1 MDRTFEQN
9 RALLDHQYD
18 CVHYDPETGLS
29 RDELRIEAD
38 ALEKRLSGEAP
49 IRVKAALLKLTLEK
63 ARIHVDAFDW
73 IADHID
79 FGGALSDLRSRQWT
93 DSGLKAVCAP
103 VDPLAESG
111 LLTAGLDTSH
121 TSPDW
126 ERLLTLGLCGLQ
138 SAAETRKAFL
148 TSENAL
154 TTRRRDFLDG
164 VITVYGAMRT
174 LCRRLSAQ
182 AEKEIARHP
191 EDEARLKAVSAALAR
206 IADHPPRTLHEA
218 GQLAYIYHECQEFE
232 GEPVRSMGGFDRLY
246 GRFYE
251 GDLAAGRLT
260 RDQAKEL
267 IKYFFNKF
275 YARTQDK
282 ANGKNF
288 YFGGE
293 LPAGESAVNDLSYL
307 ALEAYREMH
316 TVNPKLSVR
325 VSDNTPQD
333 FVALAAD
340 CIREGCSGIVFC
352 NDRTIIETM
361 MKFGKTREDA
371 RRYVPIGCYEPA
383 AEGLEMNRS
392 VSATVNLPKL
402 VELALNDGFDPV
414 YGRQSGPHTGLA
426 FDSYADFEEAFFRQA
441 DYILDLAMDTIRSA
455 EACWPRFNPSPVL
468 SGTMAACLDTARDVS
483 RGGAKYNN
491 AGIVCGSL
499 GTAVDA
505 LIAVK
510 RLVFEEKRLTLAEL
524 RDILKSDWE
533 NDPRLRLI
541 ALKKLPKWGNGDPE
555 ADAIACR
562 LNERLSACVNG
573 QPNTLGGVFQL
584 AQFSIDYTVRFGKSC
599 GATPDGRRKG
609 EMTSRNLSVVTAMDR
624 RGVTAMIES
633 AGRLDQTQFPDGA
646 VLDCILH
653 PSAVRGAEGLKA
665 FVQLIDTYFALGG
678 LCIQFNVFDA
688 ATLRAAQ
695 ENPEK
700 YASLQVRVCG
710 WNVFFNHLS
719 RAEQDEFI
727 HQAEH
732 EEGIR

>member
-1 MDRTFEQN
+1 MDRMFEGD
-9 RALLDHQYD
+9 RALLDRQYD
-18 CVHYDPETGLS
+18 CVCYDPETGLS
-29 RDELRIEAD
+29 RDELRAEAD

-49 IRVKAALLKLTLEK
+49 IRVKAALFKLTLEN
-63 ARIHVDAFDW
+63 ARIHVDEFDW

-79 FGGALSDLRSRQWT
+79 YGDTLSDLRGRQWM
-93 DSGLKAVCAP
+93 DSGLKAIGAP

-111 LLTAGLDTSH
+111 LLTAGLDISH

-126 ERLLTLGLCGLQ
+126 ARLLALGLYGLQ
-138 SAAETRKAFL
+138 SAAETRREQLAA
-148 TSENAL
+148 ENAL
-154 TTRRRDFLDG
+154 TTRRRDFLDS
-164 VITVYGAMRT
+164 VIMVYGAMRT

-182 AEKEIARHP
+182 AGKEAARHP
-191 EDEARLKAVSAALAR
+191 GDAERLRAVSAALER
-206 IADHPPRTLHEA
+206 IADHPPQTLHEA
-218 GQLAYIYHECQEFE
+218 MQLAYIYHECQEFE

-246 GRFYE
+246 SRFYE

-275 YARTQDK
+275 YARTQDR

-293 LPAGESAVNDLSYL
+293 LPDGESAVNDLSYL
-307 ALEAYREMH
+307 ALEAYREMR

-333 FVALAAD
+333 FVALATD
-340 CIREGCSGIVFC
+340 CIRAGCSGIVFC
-352 NDRTIIETM
+352 NDRSIIETM

-414 YGRQSGPHTGLA
+414 YGRQSGPRTGLD
-426 FDSYADFEEAFFRQA
+426 FGSYAEFEEAFFRQA
-441 DYILDLAMDTIRSA
+441 DYVLDLAMDQIRKS
-455 EACWPRFNPSPVL
+455 EGCWPRFNPSPVL
-468 SGTMAACLDTARDVS
+468 SGTMAPCLDTARDVS

-524 RDILKSDWE
+524 RGVLKSDWE
-533 NDPRLRLI
+533 DDPRLRLI

-555 ADAIACR
+555 ADEIARR
-562 LNERLSACVNG
+562 LNARLSACVNG
-573 QPNTLGGVFQL
+573 QPNALGGVFQL
-584 AQFSIDYTVRFGKSC
+584 AQFSIDFTVRFGRSC
-599 GATPDGRRKG
+599 GATPDGRRRG
-609 EMTSRNLSVVTAMDR
+609 EMTSKNLAAVTAMDR

-653 PSAVRGAEGLKA
+653 PSAVRGAEGLRA
-665 FVQLIDTYFALGG
+665 FVRLIETYFELGG

-727 HQAEH
+727 RQAEH

>member
-18 CVHYDPETGLS
+18 CVRYDPETGLS
-29 RDELRIEAD
+29 RDELRAEAD

-49 IRVKAALLKLTLEK
+49 IRVKAALFKLTLEK

-79 FGGALSDLRSRQWT
+79 FGGVLSDLRDRQWT
-93 DSGLKAVCAP
+93 ASGLKAIGAT

-138 SAAETRKAFL
+138 SAAETRREQLAA
-148 TSENAL
+148 ENTL
-154 TTRRRDFLDG
+154 TTRRRDFLDS
-164 VITVYGAMRT
+164 VIAVYGAMRT

-182 AEKEIARHP
+182 AEKERTRHS
-191 EDEARLKAVSAALAR
+191 EDEARLKAVFAALAH
-206 IADHPPRTLHEA
+206 IADHPPQTLLEA
-218 GQLAYIYHECQEFE
+218 VQLAYIYHECQEFE

-246 GRFYE
+246 NRFYE
-251 GDLAAGRLT
+251 NDLAAGRLT
-260 RDQAKEL
+260 RNQAKEL

-293 LPAGESAVNDLSYL
+293 LPDGESAVNDLSYL
-307 ALEAYREMH
+307 ALEAYREMR

-325 VSDNTPQD
+325 VSANTPQD
-333 FVALAAD
+333 FVGLAAD

-352 NDRTIIETM
+352 NDRAIIETM

-414 YGRQSGPHTGLA
+414 YSRQSGPHTGLE

-441 DYILDLAMDTIRSA
+441 DYILDLAMDQIRKS
-455 EACWPRFNPSPVL
+455 EACWPAFNPSPVL
-468 SGTMAACLDTARDVS
+468 SGTMAPCLDTARDVS
-483 RGGAKYNN
+483 RGGTKYNN

-555 ADAIACR
+555 ADTIACR
-562 LNERLSACVNG
+562 LNARLSACVNG
-573 QPNTLGGVFQL
+573 QPNTLSGVFQL

-609 EMTSRNLSVVTAMDR
+609 EMTSKNLSAVTAMDR

-665 FVQLIDTYFALGG
+665 FVQLISTYFALGG

-695 ENPEK
+695 ETPEK

-727 HQAEH
+727 RQAEH

>member
-1 MDRTFEQN
+1 MDRTFERD

-18 CVHYDPETGLS
+18 CVCYDPETGLS
-29 RDELRIEAD
+29 REELRAEAD

-49 IRVKAALLKLTLEK
+49 LCVKAALFKLTLEK

-79 FGGALSDLRSRQWT
+79 FGDALSDLRGRQWT
-93 DSGLKAVCAP
+93 DSGLKTVCAP
-103 VDPLAESG
+103 VDPLTESG
-111 LLTAGLDTSH
+111 LLTAGLDISH

-138 SAAETRKAFL
+138 SAAKARKEQLAA
-148 TSENAL
+148 ENAL

-182 AEKEIARHP
+182 AEKEAARQP
-191 EDEARLKAVSAALAR
+191 EDEARLKAVSAALAH

-218 GQLAYIYHECQEFE
+218 VQLAYIYHECQEFE

-251 GDLAAGRLT
+251 NDLAAGRLT
-260 RDQAKEL
+260 RGRAKEL

-293 LPAGESAVNDLSYL
+293 RPGGESAVNDLSYL
-307 ALEAYREMH
+307 ALEAYREMR

-325 VSDNTPQD
+325 VSANTPQD
-333 FVALAAD
+333 FVALATD

-352 NDRTIIETM
+352 NDRSIIETM

-402 VELALNDGFDPV
+402 VELALNDGFDPM
-414 YGRQSGPHTGLA
+414 YNRQSGPHTGLE

-468 SGTMAACLDTARDVS
+468 SGTMAPCLDTARDVS
-483 RGGAKYNN
+483 RGGTKYNN

-510 RLVFEEKRLTLAEL
+510 KLVFEEKRLTLAEL
-524 RDILKSDWE
+524 RDILRSDWE

-555 ADAIACR
+555 ADEIARRMNAR
-562 LNERLSACVNG
+562 LAACVNG

-584 AQFSIDYTVRFGKSC
+584 AQFSIDFTVRFGKSC

-609 EMTSRNLSVVTAMDR
+609 EMTSKNLSAVTAMDR

-665 FVQLIDTYFALGG
+665 FVQLIDTYFSLGG

-727 HQAEH
+727 RQAEH

>member
-1 MDRTFEQN
+1 MDRMFEGD
-9 RALLDHQYD
+9 RALLDRQYD
-18 CVHYDPETGLS
+18 CVCYDPETGLS
-29 RDELRIEAD
+29 RDELRAEAG
-38 ALEKRLSGEAP
+38 ALEERLSGEAP
-49 IRVKAALLKLTLEK
+49 IRVKAALFKLTLEN
-63 ARIHVDAFDW
+63 ARIHVDEFDW

-79 FGGALSDLRSRQWT
+79 YGGALSDLRGRQWT
-93 DSGLKAVCAP
+93 DSGLKAIGAP
-103 VDPLAESG
+103 IDPLAESG
-111 LLTAGLDTSH
+111 LLTAGLDISH

-126 ERLLTLGLCGLQ
+126 ARLLALGLHGLQ
-138 SAAETRKAFL
+138 SAAETRREQLAA
-148 TSENAL
+148 ENAL
-154 TTRRRDFLDG
+154 TTRRRDFLDS
-164 VITVYGAMRT
+164 VIMVYGAMRT

-182 AEKEIARHP
+182 AGKEAARHP
-191 EDEARLKAVSAALAR
+191 GDAERLRAVSAALER
-206 IADHPPRTLHEA
+206 IADHPPQTLHEA
-218 GQLAYIYHECQEFE
+218 MQLAYIYHECQEFE

-246 GRFYE
+246 SRFYE

-275 YARTQDK
+275 YARTQDR

-293 LPAGESAVNDLSYL
+293 LPDGESAVNDLSYL
-307 ALEAYREMH
+307 ALEAYREMR

-340 CIREGCSGIVFC
+340 CIRDGCSGIVFC
-352 NDRTIIETM
+352 NDRSIIETM

-414 YGRQSGPHTGLA
+414 YGRQSGPRTGLD
-426 FDSYADFEEAFFRQA
+426 FGSYAEFEEAFFRQA
-441 DYILDLAMDTIRSA
+441 DYVLDLAMDQIRKS
-455 EACWPRFNPSPVL
+455 EGCWPRFNPSPVL
-468 SGTMAACLDTARDVS
+468 SGTMAPCLDTARDVS

-524 RDILKSDWE
+524 RDILRSDWE
-533 NDPRLRLI
+533 DNQRLRLI

-555 ADAIACR
+555 ADEIARR
-562 LNERLSACVNG
+562 LNARLSACVNG
-573 QPNTLGGVFQL
+573 QPNALGGVFQL
-584 AQFSIDYTVRFGKSC
+584 AQFSIDFTVRFGRSC
-599 GATPDGRRKG
+599 GATPDGRRRG
-609 EMTSRNLSVVTAMDR
+609 EMTSKNLSAVTAMDR

-646 VLDCILH
+646 VLDCILY
-653 PSAVRGAEGLKA
+653 PSAVRGAEGLRA
-665 FVQLIDTYFALGG
+665 FVRLIETYFELGG

-727 HQAEH
+727 RQAEH

>member
-1 MDRTFEQN
+1 MDRTFERD
-9 RALLDHQYD
+9 RALLDRQYESV
-18 CVHYDPETGLS
+18 CYDPETGLS
-29 RDELRIEAD
+29 REELRAEAD

-49 IRVKAALLKLTLEK
+49 LCVKAALFKLTLEK

-79 FGGALSDLRSRQWT
+79 FGDALSDLRGRQWT

-103 VDPLAESG
+103 VDPLTESG
-111 LLTAGLDTSH
+111 LLTAGLDISH

-138 SAAETRKAFL
+138 SAAETRKAQL
-148 TSENAL
+148 AAENAL

-182 AEKEIARHP
+182 AEKERARHP
-191 EDEARLKAVSAALAR
+191 EDEARLKAVSAALAH

-218 GQLAYIYHECQEFE
+218 MQLAYIYHECQEFE

-251 GDLAAGRLT
+251 SDLAAGRLT

-293 LPAGESAVNDLSYL
+293 LPGGESAVNDLSYL
-307 ALEAYREMH
+307 ALEAYREMR

-325 VSDNTPQD
+325 VSANTPQD

-352 NDRTIIETM
+352 NDRSIIETM

-414 YGRQSGPHTGLA
+414 YNRQSGPHTGLD
-426 FDSYADFEEAFFRQA
+426 FDSYAAFEEAVFRQA
-441 DYILDLAMDTIRSA
+441 DYVLDLAMEQIRKS

-468 SGTMAACLDTARDVS
+468 SGTMAPCLDAARDVS
-483 RGGAKYNN
+483 RGGTKYNN

-510 RLVFEEKRLTLAEL
+510 RLVFEEKRLTLSEL
-524 RDILKSDWE
+524 RDILRSNWE

-562 LNERLSACVNG
+562 MNARLAACVNG

-609 EMTSRNLSVVTAMDR
+609 EMTSKNLAAVTAMDR

-646 VLDCILH
+646 VLDCIFH

-665 FVQLIDTYFALGG
+665 FVQLIDTYFSLGG

-727 HQAEH
+727 RQAEH

>member
-1 MDRTFEQN
+1 MDRTFERD
-9 RALLDHQYD
+9 RALLDHQYESV
-18 CVHYDPETGLS
+18 CYAPETGLS
-29 RDELRIEAD
+29 REELRAETD
-38 ALEKRLSGEAP
+38 ALEKRLSSEAP
-49 IRVKAALLKLTLEK
+49 LCVKAALFKLTLEK

-79 FGGALSDLRSRQWT
+79 FGDALSDLRSRQWT
-93 DSGLKAVCAP
+93 NSGLKTIGAL

-111 LLTAGLDTSH
+111 LLTAGLDISH

-138 SAAETRKAFL
+138 SAAKTRKAQL
-148 TSENAL
+148 AAENAL

-182 AEKEIARHP
+182 AEKEAMRHS
-191 EDEARLKAVSAALAR
+191 EDEARLKAVSAALAH

-218 GQLAYIYHECQEFE
+218 VQLAYIYHECQEFE

-246 GRFYE
+246 GRFYKN
-251 GDLAAGRLT
+251 DLTAGRLT

-293 LPAGESAVNDLSYL
+293 RPDGESAVNDLSYL
-307 ALEAYREMH
+307 ALEAYREMR

-325 VSDNTPQD
+325 VSDNTPED
-333 FVALAAD
+333 FVALATD

-352 NDRTIIETM
+352 NDRSIIETM

-371 RRYVPIGCYEPA
+371 RRYAPIGCYEPA

-414 YGRQSGPHTGLA
+414 YGRQSGPHTGLD
-426 FDSYADFEEAFFRQA
+426 FDSYAEFEEAFFRQA
-441 DYILDLAMDTIRSA
+441 DYILDLAMDQIRRS
-455 EACWPRFNPSPVL
+455 EGCWPAFNPSPVL
-468 SGTMAACLDTARDVS
+468 SGTMAPCLDTARDVS
-483 RGGAKYNN
+483 RGGTKYNN

-524 RDILKSDWE
+524 RDVLKSDWG
-533 NDPRLRLI
+533 NDPRLRLT

-562 LNERLSACVNG
+562 LNARLAACVNG

-609 EMTSRNLSVVTAMDR
+609 EMTSKNLSAVTAMDR

-665 FVQLIDTYFALGG
+665 FVQLIDTYFSLGG

-727 HQAEH
+727 RQTEH

>member
-1 MDRTFEQN
+1 M
-9 RALLDHQYD
+9 
-18 CVHYDPETGLS
+18 
-29 RDELRIEAD
+29 
-38 ALEKRLSGEAP
+38 
-49 IRVKAALLKLTLEK
+49 
-63 ARIHVDAFDW
+63 DAFDW

-93 DSGLKAVCAP
+93 DSGLRAVCTP
-103 VDPLAESG
+103 IDPLAESG

-138 SAAETRKAFL
+138 SAAKTRKAQL
-148 TSENAL
+148 AAENAL

-164 VITVYGAMRT
+164 VITAYGAMRT

-182 AEKEIARHP
+182 AEKEAMRHP
-191 EDEARLKAVSAALAR
+191 EDEARLKAVSAALAH

-218 GQLAYIYHECQEFE
+218 VQLAYIYHECQEFE

-251 GDLAAGRLT
+251 NDLAAGRLT

-293 LPAGESAVNDLSYL
+293 RPDGESAVNDLSYL
-307 ALEAYREMH
+307 ALEAYQEMR

-325 VSDNTPQD
+325 VSDNTPED

-340 CIREGCSGIVFC
+340 CIRAGCSGVVFC
-352 NDRTIIETM
+352 NDRSIIETM

-402 VELALNDGFDPV
+402 VELALNDGFDPM
-414 YGRQSGPHTGLA
+414 YNRQSGPHTGLD
-426 FDSYADFEEAFFRQA
+426 FDSYAAFEEAVFRQA
-441 DYILDLAMDTIRSA
+441 DYVLDLAMEQIRKS

-468 SGTMAACLDTARDVS
+468 SGTMAPCLDTARDVS
-483 RGGAKYNN
+483 RGGTKYNN

-505 LIAVK
+505 LIAIK

-524 RDILKSDWE
+524 RDVLKSDWG

-555 ADAIACR
+555 ADAIARR
-562 LNERLSACVNG
+562 LNARLAACVNG

-584 AQFSIDYTVRFGKSC
+584 AQFSIDFTVRFGRSC
-599 GATPDGRRKG
+599 GATPDGRRRG
-609 EMTSRNLSVVTAMDR
+609 EMTSKNLAAVTAMDR

-653 PSAVRGAEGLKA
+653 PSAVRGAEGLRA
-665 FVQLIDTYFALGG
+665 FVQLIDTYFSLGG

-727 HQAEH
+727 RQAEH

>member
-1 MDRTFEQN
+1 MDRMFEGD
-9 RALLDHQYD
+9 RALLDRQYD
-18 CVHYDPETGLS
+18 CVCYDPETGLS
-29 RDELRIEAD
+29 RDELRAEAG
-38 ALEKRLSGEAP
+38 ALEERLSGEAP
-49 IRVKAALLKLTLEK
+49 IRVKAALFKLTLEN
-63 ARIHVDAFDW
+63 ARIHVDEFDW

-79 FGGALSDLRSRQWT
+79 YGDTLSDLRGRQWT
-93 DSGLKAVCAP
+93 DSGLKAIGAP

-111 LLTAGLDTSH
+111 LLTAGLDISH

-126 ERLLTLGLCGLQ
+126 ARLLALGLYGLQ
-138 SAAETRKAFL
+138 SAAETRREQLAA
-148 TSENAL
+148 ENAL
-154 TTRRRDFLDG
+154 TTRRRDFLDS
-164 VITVYGAMRT
+164 VIMVYGAMRT
-174 LCRRLSAQ
+174 LCHRLSAQ
-182 AEKEIARHP
+182 AGKEAARHP
-191 EDEARLKAVSAALAR
+191 GDAERLRAVSAALER
-206 IADHPPRTLHEA
+206 IADHPPQTLHEA
-218 GQLAYIYHECQEFE
+218 MQLAYIYHECQEFE

-246 GRFYE
+246 SRFYE

-275 YARTQDK
+275 YARTQDR

-293 LPAGESAVNDLSYL
+293 LPDGESAVNDLSYL
-307 ALEAYREMH
+307 ALEAYREMR

-340 CIREGCSGIVFC
+340 CIRDGCSGIVFC
-352 NDRTIIETM
+352 NDRSIIETM

-414 YGRQSGPHTGLA
+414 YGRQSGPRTGLD
-426 FDSYADFEEAFFRQA
+426 FGSYAEFEEAFFRQA
-441 DYILDLAMDTIRSA
+441 DYVLDLAMDQIRKS
-455 EACWPRFNPSPVL
+455 EGCWPRFNPSPVL
-468 SGTMAACLDTARDVS
+468 SGTMAPCLDTARDVS

-524 RDILKSDWE
+524 RDILRSDWE
-533 NDPRLRLI
+533 DNQRLRLI
-541 ALKKLPKWGNGDPE
+541 ALKKLPKWGNGDPA
-555 ADAIACR
+555 ADEIARR
-562 LNERLSACVNG
+562 LNARLSACVNG

-584 AQFSIDYTVRFGKSC
+584 AQFSIDFTVRFGRSC
-599 GATPDGRRKG
+599 GATPDGRRRG
-609 EMTSRNLSVVTAMDR
+609 EMTSKNLAAVTALDR

-653 PSAVRGAEGLKA
+653 PSAVRGAEGLRA
-665 FVQLIDTYFALGG
+665 FVRLIETYFELGG
-678 LCIQFNVFDA
+678 RCIQFNVFDA

-727 HQAEH
+727 RQAEH

>member
-1 MDRTFEQN
+1 MDRTFE
-9 RALLDHQYD
+9 RDRVLLDHQYESV
-18 CVHYDPETGLS
+18 CYAPETGLS
-29 RDELRIEAD
+29 REELRAETD

-49 IRVKAALLKLTLEK
+49 LCVKAALFKLTLEK

-79 FGGALSDLRSRQWT
+79 FGDALSDLRGRQWT
-93 DSGLKAVCAP
+93 DSGLKTIGAP

-111 LLTAGLDTSH
+111 LLTAGLDISH

-138 SAAETRKAFL
+138 SAAKTRKAQL
-148 TSENAL
+148 AAENTL

-182 AEKEIARHP
+182 AEKEAMRHP
-191 EDEARLKAVSAALAR
+191 EDEARLKAVSAALAH

-218 GQLAYIYHECQEFE
+218 VQLAYIYHECQEFE

-251 GDLAAGRLT
+251 NDLTAGRLT

-293 LPAGESAVNDLSYL
+293 RPDGESAVNDLSYL
-307 ALEAYREMH
+307 ALEAYREMR

-325 VSDNTPQD
+325 VSANTPED
-333 FVALAAD
+333 FVALATD

-352 NDRTIIETM
+352 NDRSIIETM
-361 MKFGKTREDA
+361 MKFGKTLEDA

-426 FDSYADFEEAFFRQA
+426 FSSYADFEEAVFRQA
-441 DYILDLAMDTIRSA
+441 DYVLDLAMEQIRKS

-468 SGTMAACLDTARDVS
+468 SGTMAPCLDTARDVS
-483 RGGAKYNN
+483 RGGTKYNN

-524 RDILKSDWE
+524 RDVLKSDWG

-562 LNERLSACVNG
+562 LNARLAACVNG

-609 EMTSRNLSVVTAMDR
+609 EMTSKNLAAVTAMDR

-665 FVQLIDTYFALGG
+665 FVQLIDTYFSLGG

-727 HQAEH
+727 RQAEH

>member
-1 MDRTFEQN
+1 MDRMFEGD
-9 RALLDHQYD
+9 RALLDRQYD
-18 CVHYDPETGLS
+18 CVCYDPETGLS
-29 RDELRIEAD
+29 RDELRAEAD

-49 IRVKAALLKLTLEK
+49 IRVKAALFKLTLEN
-63 ARIHVDAFDW
+63 ARIHVDEFDW

-79 FGGALSDLRSRQWT
+79 YGDTLSDLRGRQWT
-93 DSGLKAVCAP
+93 DSGLKAIGAP

-111 LLTAGLDTSH
+111 LLTAGLDISH

-126 ERLLTLGLCGLQ
+126 ARLLALGLHGLQ
-138 SAAETRKAFL
+138 GAAETRREQLAA
-148 TSENAL
+148 ENAL
-154 TTRRRDFLDG
+154 TTRRRDFLDS
-164 VITVYGAMRT
+164 VIMVYGAMRT

-182 AEKEIARHP
+182 AEKEAMRHP
-191 EDEARLKAVSAALAR
+191 EDEARLKAVSAALAH
-206 IADHPPRTLHEA
+206 IADHPPQTLHEA
-218 GQLAYIYHECQEFE
+218 MQLAYIYHECQEFE

-246 GRFYE
+246 SRFYE

-275 YARTQDK
+275 YARTQDR

-293 LPAGESAVNDLSYL
+293 LPDGESAVNDLSYL
-307 ALEAYREMH
+307 ALEAYREMR

-325 VSDNTPQD
+325 ISDNTPQD

-340 CIREGCSGIVFC
+340 CIRDGCSGIVFC
-352 NDRTIIETM
+352 NDRSIIETM

-414 YGRQSGPHTGLA
+414 YGRQSGPRTGLD
-426 FDSYADFEEAFFRQA
+426 FGSYAEFEEAFFRQA
-441 DYILDLAMDTIRSA
+441 DYVLDLAMDQIRKS
-455 EACWPRFNPSPVL
+455 EGCWPRFNPSPVL
-468 SGTMAACLDTARDVS
+468 SGTMAPCLDTARDVS
-483 RGGAKYNN
+483 RGGTKYNN

-510 RLVFEEKRLTLAEL
+510 RLVFEEKRLTPAEL
-524 RDILKSDWE
+524 RDILRSDWE
-533 NDPRLRLI
+533 DNPRLRLI
-541 ALKKLPKWGNGDPE
+541 ALKKLPKWGNGDPK
-555 ADAIACR
+555 ADEIARR
-562 LNERLSACVNG
+562 LNARLSACVNG
-573 QPNTLGGVFQL
+573 QPNALGGVFQL

-599 GATPDGRRKG
+599 GATPDGRRRG
-609 EMTSRNLSVVTAMDR
+609 EMTSKNLSAVTAMDR

-653 PSAVRGAEGLKA
+653 PSAVRGAEGLRA
-665 FVQLIDTYFALGG
+665 FVRLIETYFELGG

-727 HQAEH
+727 RQAEH

>member
-1 MDRTFEQN
+1 MDRTFERD

-18 CVHYDPETGLS
+18 CVCYDPETGLS
-29 RDELRIEAD
+29 REELRAEAD

-49 IRVKAALLKLTLEK
+49 LCVKAALFKLTLEK

-79 FGGALSDLRSRQWT
+79 FGDALSALRSRQWT
-93 DSGLKAVCAP
+93 DSGLRAVCTP
-103 VDPLAESG
+103 IDPLAESG
-111 LLTAGLDTSH
+111 LLTAGLDISH

-126 ERLLTLGLCGLQ
+126 ARLLTLGLCGLQ
-138 SAAETRKAFL
+138 SAAETRKEQLAA
-148 TSENAL
+148 ENAL

-182 AEKEIARHP
+182 AEKEAARQP
-191 EDEARLKAVSAALAR
+191 EDEARLKAVSAALAH

-218 GQLAYIYHECQEFE
+218 VQLAYIYHECQEFE

-251 GDLAAGRLT
+251 NDLAAGRLT

-293 LPAGESAVNDLSYL
+293 LPDGESAVNDLSYL
-307 ALEAYREMH
+307 ALEAYREMR

-325 VSDNTPQD
+325 VSDNTPED
-333 FVALAAD
+333 FVALATD
-340 CIREGCSGIVFC
+340 CIRAGCSGIVFC
-352 NDRTIIETM
+352 SDRSIIETM

-402 VELALNDGFDPV
+402 VELALNDGFDPM
-414 YGRQSGPHTGLA
+414 YNRQSGPHTGLE
-426 FDSYADFEEAFFRQA
+426 FGGYAAFEEAVFRQA
-441 DYILDLAMDTIRSA
+441 DYVLDLAMEQIRKS

-468 SGTMAACLDTARDVS
+468 SGTMAPCLDTARDVS
-483 RGGAKYNN
+483 RGGTKYNN

-510 RLVFEEKRLTLAEL
+510 KLVFEEKRLTLSEL
-524 RDILKSDWE
+524 RGVLKSDWE

-555 ADAIACR
+555 ADEIARR
-562 LNERLSACVNG
+562 LNARLAACVNG

-584 AQFSIDYTVRFGKSC
+584 AQFSIDFTVRFGRSC
-599 GATPDGRRKG
+599 GATPDGRRRG
-609 EMTSRNLSVVTAMDR
+609 EMTSKNLAAVTAMDR

-665 FVQLIDTYFALGG
+665 FVQLIDTYFSLGG

-727 HQAEH
+727 RQAEH

>member
-1 MDRTFEQN
+1 MDRTFERD
-9 RALLDHQYD
+9 RALLDHQYESV
-18 CVHYDPETGLS
+18 CYDPETGLS
-29 RDELRIEAD
+29 REELRAEAD

-49 IRVKAALLKLTLEK
+49 LCAKAALFKLTLEK

-79 FGGALSDLRSRQWT
+79 FGDALSDLRGRQWT

-103 VDPLAESG
+103 VDPLTESG
-111 LLTAGLDTSH
+111 LLTAGLDISH

-138 SAAETRKAFL
+138 SAAKTRKEQLAA
-148 TSENAL
+148 ENAL

-182 AEKEIARHP
+182 AEKEAARQP
-191 EDEARLKAVSAALAR
+191 EDEARLKAVSAALAH

-218 GQLAYIYHECQEFE
+218 VQLAYIYHECQEFE

-251 GDLAAGRLT
+251 SDLAAGRLT

-293 LPAGESAVNDLSYL
+293 LPGGESAVNDLSYL
-307 ALEAYREMH
+307 ALEAYREMR

-325 VSDNTPQD
+325 VSDNTPED

-340 CIREGCSGIVFC
+340 CIREGCSGVVFC
-352 NDRTIIETM
+352 NDRSIIETM

-402 VELALNDGFDPV
+402 VELALNDGFDPM
-414 YGRQSGPHTGLA
+414 YNRQSGPHTGLE

-441 DYILDLAMDTIRSA
+441 DYVLDLAMDTIRSA

-468 SGTMAACLDTARDVS
+468 SGTMAPCLDAARDVS
-483 RGGAKYNN
+483 RGGTKYNN

-505 LIAVK
+505 LVAVK

-524 RDILKSDWE
+524 RDILRSDWE
-533 NDPRLRLI
+533 NDSRLRLI

-555 ADAIACR
+555 ADAIARR
-562 LNERLSACVNG
+562 LNARLAACVNG

-609 EMTSRNLSVVTAMDR
+609 EMTSKNLAAVTAMDR

-653 PSAVRGAEGLKA
+653 PSAVRGAEGLRA
-665 FVQLIDTYFALGG
+665 FAQLIYTYFDMGG

-727 HQAEH
+727 RQAEH

>member
-1 MDRTFEQN
+1 MQTTFERD
-9 RALLDHQYD
+9 RALLDAQYEN
-18 CVHYDPETGLS
+18 VQFDPETGLS
-29 RDELRIEAD
+29 RDELRAEAA
-38 ALEKRLSGEAP
+38 ALEKRLAGEAP
-49 IRVKAALLKLTLEK
+49 IRIKAALFDLTLRR
-63 ARIHVDAFDW
+63 ARIHVDAFDL

-79 FGGALSDLRSRQWT
+79 FGDVLSALRERQWAE
-93 DSGLKAVCAP
+93 SGLQAICAP
-103 VDPLAESG
+103 VDPLSESG
-111 LLTAGLDTSH
+111 LLTAGLDISH

-126 ERLLTLGLCGLQ
+126 ARLLALGLDGLQ
-138 SAAETRKAFL
+138 GAAEERKAQL
-148 TSENAL
+148 IAENAL
-154 TTRRRDFLDG
+154 TTRRRDFLDS
-164 VITVYGAMRT
+164 VITVYAAMRVY
-174 LCRRLSAQ
+174 CRRLSAQ
-182 AEKEIARHP
+182 AMKESQRHP
-191 EDEARLKAVSAALAR
+191 EAEARLTAVSAALAH
-206 IADHPPRTLHEA
+206 IADHPPETLHEA
-218 GQLAYIYHECQEFE
+218 VQLAYIYHECQEFE

-246 GRFYE
+246 GRFYKA
-251 GDLAAGRLT
+251 DLAAGRLT
-260 RDQAKEL
+260 RAQAREL

-275 YARTQDK
+275 YARTQDR

-293 LPAGESAVNDLSYL
+293 LPDGKSAVNDLSYL
-307 ALEAYREMH
+307 ALETYREMR

-325 VSDNTPQD
+325 VSDNTPED

-352 NDRTIIETM
+352 NDGAILRTMI
-361 MKFGKTREDA
+361 KFGKTREDA

-414 YGRQSGPHTGLA
+414 FNRQSGPHTGLDFA
-426 FDSYADFEEAFFRQA
+426 SYADFEEAVFRQA
-441 DYILDLAMDTIRSA
+441 DSVLDLAMDQIRKS
-455 EACWPRFNPSPVL
+455 EACWPAFNPSPVL
-468 SGTMAACLDTARDVS
+468 SGTMAPCLESARDVS
-483 RGGAKYNN
+483 RGGTKYNN

-499 GTAVDA
+499 GTAVDSMV
-505 LIAVK
+505 AVK
-510 RLVFEEKRLTLAEL
+510 RWVFEEKRLTLAAL
-524 RDILKSDWE
+524 RDVLKSNWE
-533 NDPRLRLI
+533 SDERLRLI

-555 ADAIACR
+555 ADEIARR
-562 LNERLSACVNG
+562 LNARLAACVNL
-573 QPNTLGGVFQL
+573 QPNTLGGCFQL
-584 AQFSIDYTVRFGKSC
+584 AQFSIDYTVRFGRSC
-599 GATPDGRRKG
+599 GATPDGRRRG
-609 EMTSRNLSVVTAMDR
+609 ELTSKNLSAVTAMDR

-653 PSAVRGAEGLKA
+653 PSAVRGADGLAA
-665 FVQLIDTYFALGG
+665 FIQLIRTYFDLGG

-688 ATLRAAQ
+688 ATLRTAQ

-732 EEGIR
+732 EEGIK

>member
-1 MDRTFEQN
+1 MDRMFEGD
-9 RALLDHQYD
+9 RALLDRQYD
-18 CVHYDPETGLS
+18 CVCYDPETGLS
-29 RDELRIEAD
+29 RDELRAEAD
-38 ALEKRLSGEAP
+38 ALEERLSGEAP
-49 IRVKAALLKLTLEK
+49 IRVKAALFKLTLEN
-63 ARIHVDAFDW
+63 ARIHVDEFDW

-79 FGGALSDLRSRQWT
+79 YGDTLSDLRGRQWT
-93 DSGLKAVCAP
+93 DSGLKAIGAP
-103 VDPLAESG
+103 IDPLAESG
-111 LLTAGLDTSH
+111 LLTAGLDISH

-126 ERLLTLGLCGLQ
+126 ARLLTLGLHGLQ
-138 SAAETRKAFL
+138 SAAETRREQLAA
-148 TSENAL
+148 ENAL
-154 TTRRRDFLDG
+154 TTRRRDFLDS
-164 VITVYGAMRT
+164 VIMVYGAMRT

-182 AEKEIARHP
+182 AGKEAARHP
-191 EDEARLKAVSAALAR
+191 GDAERLRAVSAALER
-206 IADHPPRTLHEA
+206 IADHPPQTLHEA
-218 GQLAYIYHECQEFE
+218 MQLAYIYHECQEFE

-246 GRFYE
+246 SRFYE

-275 YARTQDK
+275 YARTQDR

-293 LPAGESAVNDLSYL
+293 LPDGESAVNDLSYL
-307 ALEAYREMH
+307 ALEAYREMR

-340 CIREGCSGIVFC
+340 CIRDGCSGIVFC
-352 NDRTIIETM
+352 NDRSIIETM

-402 VELALNDGFDPV
+402 VELALNDGLDPV
-414 YGRQSGPHTGLA
+414 YGRQSGPRTGLD
-426 FDSYADFEEAFFRQA
+426 FGSYAEFEEAFFRQA
-441 DYILDLAMDTIRSA
+441 DYVLDLAMDQIRKS
-455 EACWPRFNPSPVL
+455 EGCWPRFNPSPVL
-468 SGTMAACLDTARDVS
+468 SGTMVPCLDTARDVS

-524 RDILKSDWE
+524 RDILRSDWG

-541 ALKKLPKWGNGDPE
+541 ALKKLPKWGNGDPK
-555 ADAIACR
+555 ADEIARR
-562 LNERLSACVNG
+562 LNARLSACVNG
-573 QPNTLGGVFQL
+573 QPNALGGVFQL

-599 GATPDGRRKG
+599 GATPDGRRRG
-609 EMTSRNLSVVTAMDR
+609 EMTSKNLSAVTAMDR

-653 PSAVRGAEGLKA
+653 PSAVRGAEGLRA
-665 FVQLIDTYFALGG
+665 FVRLIETYFELGG

-727 HQAEH
+727 RQAEH

>member
-1 MDRTFEQN
+1 MDRTFERD
-9 RALLDHQYD
+9 RALLDHQYESV
-18 CVHYDPETGLS
+18 CYDPETGLS
-29 RDELRIEAD
+29 REELRAEAD
-38 ALEKRLSGEAP
+38 TLEKRLSGEAP
-49 IRVKAALLKLTLEK
+49 LCVKAALFKLTLEK

-79 FGGALSDLRSRQWT
+79 FGDALSALRSRQWT
-93 DSGLKAVCAP
+93 DSGLKTIGAP

-138 SAAETRKAFL
+138 SAAETRKEQLAA
-148 TSENAL
+148 ENAL

-182 AEKEIARHP
+182 AEKERARHP
-191 EDEARLKAVSAALAR
+191 EDEARLKAVSAALAH

-218 GQLAYIYHECQEFE
+218 VQLAYIYHECQEFE

-251 GDLAAGRLT
+251 NDLAVGRLT

-293 LPAGESAVNDLSYL
+293 LPDGESAVNDLSYL
-307 ALEAYREMH
+307 ALEAYREMR

-325 VSDNTPQD
+325 VSANTPQD
-333 FVALAAD
+333 FVALATD

-352 NDRTIIETM
+352 NDRSIIETM

-414 YGRQSGPHTGLA
+414 YNRQSGPHTGLE
-426 FDSYADFEEAFFRQA
+426 FGGYAAFEEAVFRQA

-468 SGTMAACLDTARDVS
+468 SGTMAPCLDAARDVS

-505 LIAVK
+505 LVAVK

-524 RDILKSDWE
+524 RDVLRSDWE

-555 ADAIACR
+555 ADEIARR
-562 LNERLSACVNG
+562 LNARLAACVNG

-584 AQFSIDYTVRFGKSC
+584 AQFSIDFTVRFGKSC
-599 GATPDGRRKG
+599 GATPDGRRRG
-609 EMTSRNLSVVTAMDR
+609 EMTSKNLAAVTAMDR

-665 FVQLIDTYFALGG
+665 FVQLIDTYFSLGG

-727 HQAEH
+727 RQAEH

>member
-1 MDRTFEQN
+1 MDRMFEGD
-9 RALLDHQYD
+9 RALLDRQYD
-18 CVHYDPETGLS
+18 CVCYDPETGLS
-29 RDELRIEAD
+29 RDELRAEAG
-38 ALEKRLSGEAP
+38 ALEERLSGEAP
-49 IRVKAALLKLTLEK
+49 IRVKAALFKLTLEN
-63 ARIHVDAFDW
+63 ARIHVDEFDW

-79 FGGALSDLRSRQWT
+79 YGDTLSDLRGRQWT
-93 DSGLKAVCAP
+93 DSGLKAIGAP

-111 LLTAGLDTSH
+111 LLTAGLDISH

-126 ERLLTLGLCGLQ
+126 ARLLALGLYGLQ
-138 SAAETRKAFL
+138 SAAETRRARL
-148 TSENAL
+148 AAENAL
-154 TTRRRDFLDG
+154 TTRRRDFLDS
-164 VITVYGAMRT
+164 VIMVYGAMRT

-182 AEKEIARHP
+182 AGKEAARHP
-191 EDEARLKAVSAALAR
+191 GDAERLRAVSAALER
-206 IADHPPRTLHEA
+206 IADHPPQTLHEA
-218 GQLAYIYHECQEFE
+218 MQLAYIYHECQEFE

-246 GRFYE
+246 SRFYE

-275 YARTQDK
+275 YARTQDR

-293 LPAGESAVNDLSYL
+293 LPDGESAVNDLSYL
-307 ALEAYREMH
+307 ALEAYREMR

-340 CIREGCSGIVFC
+340 CIRDGCSGIVFC
-352 NDRTIIETM
+352 NDRSIIETM

-414 YGRQSGPHTGLA
+414 YGRQSGPRTGLD
-426 FDSYADFEEAFFRQA
+426 FGSYAEFEEAFFRQA
-441 DYILDLAMDTIRSA
+441 DYVLDLAMDQIRKS
-455 EACWPRFNPSPVL
+455 EGCWPRFNPSPVL
-468 SGTMAACLDTARDVS
+468 SGTMAPCLDTARDVS

-524 RDILKSDWE
+524 RDILRSDWE
-533 NDPRLRLI
+533 DNQRLRLI

-555 ADAIACR
+555 ADEIARR
-562 LNERLSACVNG
+562 LNARLSACVNG

-599 GATPDGRRKG
+599 GATPDGRRRG
-609 EMTSRNLSVVTAMDR
+609 EMTSKNLSAVTAMDR

-653 PSAVRGAEGLKA
+653 PSAVRGAEGLRA
-665 FVQLIDTYFALGG
+665 FVRLIETYFELGG

-727 HQAEH
+727 RQAEH

>member
-1 MDRTFEQN
+1 MDRMFEGD
-9 RALLDHQYD
+9 RALLDRQYD
-18 CVHYDPETGLS
+18 CVCYDPETGLS
-29 RDELRIEAD
+29 RDELRAEAG
-38 ALEKRLSGEAP
+38 ALEERLSGEAP
-49 IRVKAALLKLTLEK
+49 IRVKAALFKLTLEN
-63 ARIHVDAFDW
+63 ARIHVDEFDW

-79 FGGALSDLRSRQWT
+79 YGDTLSDLRGRQWM
-93 DSGLKAVCAP
+93 DSGLKAIGAP

-111 LLTAGLDTSH
+111 LLTAGLDISH

-126 ERLLTLGLCGLQ
+126 ARLLALGLYGLQ
-138 SAAETRKAFL
+138 SAAETRREQLAA
-148 TSENAL
+148 ENAL
-154 TTRRRDFLDG
+154 TTRRRDFLDS
-164 VITVYGAMRT
+164 VIMVYGAMRT

-182 AEKEIARHP
+182 AGKEAARHP
-191 EDEARLKAVSAALAR
+191 GDAERLRAVSAALER
-206 IADHPPRTLHEA
+206 IADHPPQTLHEA
-218 GQLAYIYHECQEFE
+218 MQLAYIYHECQEFE

-246 GRFYE
+246 SRFYE

-275 YARTQDK
+275 YARTQDR

-293 LPAGESAVNDLSYL
+293 LPDGESAVNDLSYL
-307 ALEAYREMH
+307 ALEAYREMR

-340 CIREGCSGIVFC
+340 CIRAGCSGIVFC
-352 NDRTIIETM
+352 NDRSIIETM

-414 YGRQSGPHTGLA
+414 YGRQSGPRTGLD
-426 FDSYADFEEAFFRQA
+426 FGSYAEFEEAFFRQA
-441 DYILDLAMDTIRSA
+441 DYVLDLAMDQIRKS
-455 EACWPRFNPSPVL
+455 EGCWPRFNPSPVL
-468 SGTMAACLDTARDVS
+468 SGTMVPCLDTARDVS

-524 RDILKSDWE
+524 RDILRSDWE
-533 NDPRLRLI
+533 DNPRLRLI

-555 ADAIACR
+555 ADEIARR
-562 LNERLSACVNG
+562 LNARLSACVNG
-573 QPNTLGGVFQL
+573 QPNALGGVFQL

-599 GATPDGRRKG
+599 GATPDGRRRG
-609 EMTSRNLSVVTAMDR
+609 EMTSNNLSAVTAMDR

-653 PSAVRGAEGLKA
+653 PSAVRGAEGLRA
-665 FVQLIDTYFALGG
+665 FVRLIETYFELGG

-727 HQAEH
+727 RQAEH

>member
-1 MDRTFEQN
+1 MDRMFEGD
-9 RALLDHQYD
+9 RALLDRQYD
-18 CVHYDPETGLS
+18 CVCYDPETGLS
-29 RDELRIEAD
+29 RDELRVEAG
-38 ALEKRLSGEAP
+38 ALEERLSGEVP
-49 IRVKAALLKLTLEK
+49 IRVKAALFKLTLEN
-63 ARIHVDAFDW
+63 ARIHVDEFDW

-79 FGGALSDLRSRQWT
+79 YGDTLSDLRGRQWT
-93 DSGLKAVCAP
+93 DSGLKAIGAP
-103 VDPLAESG
+103 IDPLAESG
-111 LLTAGLDTSH
+111 LLTAGLDISH

-126 ERLLTLGLCGLQ
+126 ARLLALGLHGLQ
-138 SAAETRKAFL
+138 SAAETRREQLAA
-148 TSENAL
+148 ENAL
-154 TTRRRDFLDG
+154 TTRRRDFLDS
-164 VITVYGAMRT
+164 VIMVYGAMRT

-182 AEKEIARHP
+182 AGKEAARHP
-191 EDEARLKAVSAALAR
+191 GDAERLRAVSAALER
-206 IADHPPRTLHEA
+206 IADHPPQTLHEA
-218 GQLAYIYHECQEFE
+218 MQLAYIYHECQEFE
-232 GEPVRSMGGFDRLY
+232 CEPVRSMGGFDRLY
-246 GRFYE
+246 SRFYE

-275 YARTQDK
+275 YARTQDR

-293 LPAGESAVNDLSYL
+293 LPDGESAVNDLSYL
-307 ALEAYREMH
+307 ALEAYREMR

-340 CIREGCSGIVFC
+340 CIRDGCSGIVVC
-352 NDRTIIETM
+352 NDRSIIETM

-414 YGRQSGPHTGLA
+414 YGRQSGPRTGLD
-426 FDSYADFEEAFFRQA
+426 FGSYAEFEEAFFRQA
-441 DYILDLAMDTIRSA
+441 DYVLDLAMDQIRRS
-455 EACWPRFNPSPVL
+455 EGCWPAFNPSPVL
-468 SGTMAACLDTARDVS
+468 SGTMAPCLDTARDVS
-483 RGGAKYNN
+483 RGGTKYNN

-524 RDILKSDWE
+524 RDILRSDWE
-533 NDPRLRLI
+533 DNPRLRLI
-541 ALKKLPKWGNGDPE
+541 ALKKLPKWGNGDPK
-555 ADAIACR
+555 ADEIARR
-562 LNERLSACVNG
+562 LNARLSACVNG
-573 QPNTLGGVFQL
+573 QPNALGGVFQL

-599 GATPDGRRKG
+599 GATSDGRRRG
-609 EMTSRNLSVVTAMDR
+609 EMTSKNLSAVTAMDR

-653 PSAVRGAEGLKA
+653 PSAVRGAEGLRA
-665 FVQLIDTYFALGG
+665 FVRLIETYFELGG

-727 HQAEH
+727 RQAEH

>member
-1 MDRTFEQN
+1 MDRMFEGD
-9 RALLDHQYD
+9 RALLDRQYD
-18 CVHYDPETGLS
+18 CVCYDPETGLS
-29 RDELRIEAD
+29 RDELRAEAG
-38 ALEKRLSGEAP
+38 ALEERLSGEAP
-49 IRVKAALLKLTLEK
+49 IRVKAALFKLTLEN
-63 ARIHVDAFDW
+63 ARIHVDEFDW

-79 FGGALSDLRSRQWT
+79 YGDTLSDLRGRQWT
-93 DSGLKAVCAP
+93 DSGLKAIGAP

-111 LLTAGLDTSH
+111 LLTAGLDISH

-126 ERLLTLGLCGLQ
+126 ARLLALGLHGLQ
-138 SAAETRKAFL
+138 SAAETRRARL
-148 TSENAL
+148 AAENAL
-154 TTRRRDFLDG
+154 TTRRRDFLDS
-164 VITVYGAMRT
+164 VIMVYGAMRT

-182 AEKEIARHP
+182 AGKEAARHP
-191 EDEARLKAVSAALAR
+191 GDAERLRAVSAALER
-206 IADHPPRTLHEA
+206 IADHPPQTLHEA
-218 GQLAYIYHECQEFE
+218 MQLAYIYHECQEFE

-246 GRFYE
+246 SRFYE

-275 YARTQDK
+275 YARTQDR

-293 LPAGESAVNDLSYL
+293 LPDGESAVNDLSYL
-307 ALEAYREMH
+307 ALEAYREMR

-340 CIREGCSGIVFC
+340 CIRDGCSGIVFC
-352 NDRTIIETM
+352 NDRSIIETM

-414 YGRQSGPHTGLA
+414 YGRQSGPRTGLD
-426 FDSYADFEEAFFRQA
+426 FGSYAEFEEAFFRQA
-441 DYILDLAMDTIRSA
+441 DYVLDLAMDQIRKS
-455 EACWPRFNPSPVL
+455 EGCWPRFNPSPVL
-468 SGTMAACLDTARDVS
+468 SGTMAPCLDTARDVS
-483 RGGAKYNN
+483 RGGTKYNN

-524 RDILKSDWE
+524 RDILRSDWE
-533 NDPRLRLI
+533 DNQRLRLI

-555 ADAIACR
+555 ADEIARR
-562 LNERLSACVNG
+562 LNARLSACVNG

-599 GATPDGRRKG
+599 GATPDGRRRG
-609 EMTSRNLSVVTAMDR
+609 EMTSKNLSAVTAMDR

-653 PSAVRGAEGLKA
+653 PSAVRGAEGLRA
-665 FVQLIDTYFALGG
+665 FVRLIETYFELGG

-727 HQAEH
+727 RQAEH

>member
-18 CVHYDPETGLS
+18 CVRYDPETGLS
-29 RDELRIEAD
+29 RDELCAEAD

-49 IRVKAALLKLTLEK
+49 IRVKAALFKLTLEK

-79 FGGALSDLRSRQWT
+79 FGGVLSDLRSRQWT
-93 DSGLKAVCAP
+93 DSGLKAMGAP
-103 VDPLAESG
+103 IDPLAESG

-138 SAAETRKAFL
+138 SAAETRREQLAA
-148 TSENAL
+148 ENAL
-154 TTRRRDFLDG
+154 TTRRRDFLDS
-164 VITVYGAMRT
+164 VIAVYGAMRM

-182 AEKEIARHP
+182 AEKEITRHS
-191 EDEARLKAVSAALAR
+191 EDEARLKAVSAALAH

-218 GQLAYIYHECQEFE
+218 VQLAHIYHECQEFE

-246 GRFYE
+246 NRFYE
-251 GDLAAGRLT
+251 NDLAAGRLT
-260 RDQAKEL
+260 RDRAKEL

-293 LPAGESAVNDLSYL
+293 LPNGESAVNDLSYL
-307 ALEAYREMH
+307 ALEAYREMR

-325 VSDNTPQD
+325 VAANTPED

-352 NDRTIIETM
+352 NDRIIIETM

-383 AEGLEMNRS
+383 AEGFEMNRS

-402 VELALNDGFDPV
+402 AELALNDGFDPV
-414 YGRQSGPHTGLA
+414 YSRQSGPHTGLE
-426 FDSYADFEEAFFRQA
+426 FDSYAAFEEAFFQQA
-441 DYILDLAMDTIRSA
+441 DYVLDLAMDTIRSA
-455 EACWPRFNPSPVL
+455 EACWPAFNPSPVL
-468 SGTMAACLDTARDVS
+468 SGTMAPCLDTARDVS
-483 RGGAKYNN
+483 RGGTKYNN

-555 ADAIACR
+555 ADDIACR
-562 LNERLSACVNG
+562 LNARLAACVNG
-573 QPNTLGGVFQL
+573 QPNTLGGIFQL

-609 EMTSRNLSVVTAMDR
+609 EMTSKNLSAVTAMDR

-727 HQAEH
+727 RQAEH

>member
-1 MDRTFEQN
+1 MDRTFERD
-9 RALLDHQYD
+9 RALLDHQYESV
-18 CVHYDPETGLS
+18 CYAPETGLS
-29 RDELRIEAD
+29 REELRAETD
-38 ALEKRLSGEAP
+38 ALEKRLSGEALLC
-49 IRVKAALLKLTLEK
+49 VKAALFKLTLEK

-79 FGGALSDLRSRQWT
+79 FGDALSDLRSRQWT
-93 DSGLKAVCAP
+93 DSGLKTIGAP

-111 LLTAGLDTSH
+111 LLTAGLDISH

-138 SAAETRKAFL
+138 SAVKTRKAQL
-148 TSENAL
+148 AAENAL

-182 AEKEIARHP
+182 AKKEAMRHP
-191 EDEARLKAVSAALAR
+191 EDEARLKAVSAALAH

-218 GQLAYIYHECQEFE
+218 MQLAYIYHECQEFE

-251 GDLAAGRLT
+251 NDLTAGRLT

-293 LPAGESAVNDLSYL
+293 RPDGESAVNDLSYL
-307 ALEAYREMH
+307 ALEAYREMR

-325 VSDNTPQD
+325 VSANTPED
-333 FVALAAD
+333 FVALATD

-352 NDRTIIETM
+352 NDRSIIETM

-414 YGRQSGPHTGLA
+414 YGRQSGPHTGLD
-426 FDSYADFEEAFFRQA
+426 FDSYAEFEEAFFRQA
-441 DYILDLAMDTIRSA
+441 DYILDLAMDQIRRS
-455 EACWPRFNPSPVL
+455 EGCWPAFNPSPVL
-468 SGTMAACLDTARDVS
+468 SGTMAPCLDTARDMS
-483 RGGAKYNN
+483 RGGTKYNN

-524 RDILKSDWE
+524 RDVLKSDWG

-562 LNERLSACVNG
+562 LNARLAACVNG

-609 EMTSRNLSVVTAMDR
+609 EMTSKNLSAVTAMDR

-665 FVQLIDTYFALGG
+665 FVQLIDTYFSLGG

-727 HQAEH
+727 RQTEH